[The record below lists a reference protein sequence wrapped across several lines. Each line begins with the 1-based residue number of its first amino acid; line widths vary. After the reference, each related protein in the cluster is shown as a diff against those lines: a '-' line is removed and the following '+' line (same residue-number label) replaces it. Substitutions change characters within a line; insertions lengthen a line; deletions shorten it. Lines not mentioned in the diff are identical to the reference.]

1 MSKAVPKPLGILPLG
16 DAAAY
21 VEFSASLDLEV
32 NEAVQRLAAALRLRA
47 LPWVRDVVPALGG
60 VALHFDPGHAELPAA
75 PLQAAAAAVEACLAE
90 GLPPAQALGREVEVP
105 ACYDPELALDLD
117 AIAERVKLAPEEVA
131 RRHAACEYHV
141 LMMGFAPGL
150 PYLGGL
156 DPRLAVPRRAEP
168 RLVVPPGSVAIA
180 NLQAV
185 VYPYAIPGGW
195 NVVARTPLVPF
206 DARREPPSL
215 FEPGD
220 RIRFVPISRAE
231 FERRSR

>member
-1 MSKAVPKPLGILPLG
+1 LTKAVAKPLGILPLG

-21 VEFSASLDLEV
+21 VEFAESLDLEV
-32 NEAVQRLAAALRLRA
+32 NEAVQRLAAALRARA

-60 VALHFDPGHAELPAA
+60 VALHFDPAHAELPAA
-75 PLQAAAAAVEACLAE
+75 PLEAAAAAVEACLAE
-90 GLPPAQALGREVEVP
+90 GLPAAQALGRELEVP

-117 AIAERVKLAPEEVA
+117 AIAGRVKLAPEEVA
-131 RRHAACEYHV
+131 RRHAACEYRV

-156 DPRLAVPRRAEP
+156 DPSLAVPRRTEP
-168 RLVVPPGSVAIA
+168 RLVVPPGSIAIA

-206 DARREPPSL
+206 DAKREPPSL

-220 RIRFVPISRAE
+220 RVRFVPISRAE

>member
-1 MSKAVPKPLGILPLG
+1 MGPAVPRPLGILPLG
-16 DAAAY
+16 YAAAY
-21 VEFSASLDLEV
+21 VEFAESLDLEV
-32 NEAVQRLAAALRLRA
+32 NAAVQRLAAALRARA
-47 LPWVRDVVPALGG
+47 LPWERDVVPALGG
-60 VALHFDPGHAELPAA
+60 GALHFDPAHPQLPAA
-75 PLQAAAAAVEACLAE
+75 PLQAAAAAVEACFAE
-90 GLPPAQALGREVEVP
+90 GLPAAQAVGREVEVP

-117 AIAERVKLAPEEVA
+117 AIAERLKLAPEEVA
-131 RRHAACEYHV
+131 RRHAGCEYHV

-156 DPRLAVPRRAEP
+156 DPELAVPRRAEP
-168 RLVVPPGSVAIA
+168 RLVVPPGSIAIA

-195 NVVARTPLVPF
+195 NVVARTPLAPF
-206 DARREPPSL
+206 DAQREPPSL

-220 RIRFVPISRAE
+220 RVRFVPISRAE